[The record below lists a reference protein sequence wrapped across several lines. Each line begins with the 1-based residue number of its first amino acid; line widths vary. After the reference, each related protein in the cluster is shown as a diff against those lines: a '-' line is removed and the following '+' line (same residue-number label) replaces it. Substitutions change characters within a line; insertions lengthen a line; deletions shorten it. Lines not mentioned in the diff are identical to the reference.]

1 MDATVA
7 LALTENGV
15 LLDHGQLGHGSAK
28 TLDARTSGRVRYA
41 AYYNERT
48 ETSRKI
54 RFESRSTG
62 RFCSAFVAL
71 AGEGTRKFKQCRGTP
86 GLERAAA
93 TLKLAVAMRSLRTS
107 SL

>member
-48 ETSRKI
+48 GKVEYLATPTGLLYFKGCAAQQSQPIPVAHLCSGDYYCMALSR
-54 RFESRSTG
+54 
-62 RFCSAFVAL
+62 
-71 AGEGTRKFKQCRGTP
+71 AGDVFT
-86 GLERAAA
+86 
-93 TLKLAVAMRSLRTS
+93 
-107 SL
+107 